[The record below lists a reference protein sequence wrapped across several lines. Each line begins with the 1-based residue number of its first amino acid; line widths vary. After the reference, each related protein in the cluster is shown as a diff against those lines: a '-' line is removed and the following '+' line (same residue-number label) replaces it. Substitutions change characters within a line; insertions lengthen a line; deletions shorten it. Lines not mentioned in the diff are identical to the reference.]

1 MIVLV
6 AGGLAAWL
14 LAVLAILSVCR
25 AAARADDNDA
35 GRRVVRAS
43 RRGVSIGMAAAV
55 VTLPSVASDDAE
67 ARRAPACANRD
78 VQFERA
84 PVKARHALACEL
96 ARVRAKRDLERLRE
110 NDLLARAAKRHAAD
124 MVERSYFSHE
134 TPGGAGP
141 GDRARRVGYAR
152 VDCSWKI
159 GEVLAWGVAGRST
172 AAATVKAWMGSPDH
186 RRILVSRKYDE
197 IGSWM
202 VAGTPDR
209 RYPSGATAA
218 AVFGERRCST

>member
-1 MIVLV
+1 MILLV

-25 AAARADDNDA
+25 AAARADDDEA
-35 GRRVVRAS
+35 GRRLARAS

-55 VTLPSVASDDAE
+55 VSLPAQAGDAD
-67 ARRAPACANRD
+67 ARRDPPCAHRD
-78 VQFERA
+78 VPFEFA
-84 PVKARHALACEL
+84 PVKARHALACEI
-96 ARVRAKRDLERLRE
+96 ARLRAKRSLVPLRE
-110 NDLLARAAKRHAAD
+110 NLLLDRASKRHAAD
-124 MVERSYFSHE
+124 MVRRQYFSHE
-134 TPGGAGP
+134 TPAGARP

-152 VDCSWKI
+152 AGCSWRV

-172 AAATVKAWMGSPDH
+172 AAATVKAWMASPEH
-186 RRILVSRKYDE
+186 RHIVVSRRYEE

-209 RYPSGATAA
+209 RYPSGDTAA
-218 AVFGERRCST
+218 AVLGERHCST